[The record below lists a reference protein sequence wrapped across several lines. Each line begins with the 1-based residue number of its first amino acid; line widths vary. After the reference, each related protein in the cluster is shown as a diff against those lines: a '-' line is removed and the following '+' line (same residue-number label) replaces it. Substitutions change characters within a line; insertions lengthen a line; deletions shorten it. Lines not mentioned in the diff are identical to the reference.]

1 MSVLTNAELFRRMER
16 FQADANSPWSWKMLA
31 ELVGLSETTLRDT
44 FIYKTYP
51 LSVVLQVR
59 LSKALGQ
66 IERGEVTVMYNK
78 DRSRFIQYNNVPK
91 PRAARSNKLV
101 FEGGRIRVKPGI
113 VNKNDYSQPTLL
125 EQLED

>member
-1 MSVLTNAELFRRMER
+1 MDVLTNAELFRRMER
-16 FQADANSPWSWKMLA
+16 FQADDKSPWSWAMLA
-31 ELVGLSETTLRDT
+31 ELVGMHETTLRNT

-66 IERGEVTVMYNK
+66 IERGEVTVMRNK
-78 DRSRFIQYNNVPK
+78 DRSRFIQYNQTPK
-91 PRAARSNKLV
+91 PRAGRSNKLI